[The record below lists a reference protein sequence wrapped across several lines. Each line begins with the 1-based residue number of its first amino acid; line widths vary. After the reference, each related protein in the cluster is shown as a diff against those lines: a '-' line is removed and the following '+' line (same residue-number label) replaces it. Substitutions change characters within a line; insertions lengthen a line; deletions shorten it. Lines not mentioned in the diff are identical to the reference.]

1 MKNKVVIEVTEEQY
15 HIIVNALNELRNR
28 CINENIDS
36 IDVDYLLLDIINN
49 KNIKEKVNDRGDN
62 NAR

>member
-1 MKNKVVIEVTEEQY
+1 MKNKVIIEVTEEQY

-49 KNIKEKVNDRGDN
+49 KNIKEKVNDMGDN

>member
-1 MKNKVVIEVTEEQY
+1 MKNKVIIEVTEEQY